1 MLDRQTSCSTGSAR
15 SSGGG
20 KSSGFCKPYDSIEAV
35 KQFECRYMVAR
46 QDIAEHKR
54 FPRKNQKERKN
65 RTKKLR
71 GRKKAQG

>member
-1 MLDRQTSCSTGSAR
+1 
-15 SSGGG
+15 
-20 KSSGFCKPYDSIEAV
+20 
-35 KQFECRYMVAR
+35 MVAR

>member
-1 MLDRQTSCSTGSAR
+1 MLYGFRTQF
-15 SSGGG
+15 GGG
-20 KSSGFCKPYDSIEAV
+20 KSSGFCKLYDSIEAV

-54 FPRKNQKERKN
+54 YPRKNQKERKN